1 MDFNYIETLV
11 TRCKDN
17 DEEAKEKLVYDEM
30 YDYEDLKLAL
40 KNLNKEE
47 VELIDFIFYKNYTVK
62 KYAYFKNM
70 CYSTAIQR
78 KKNILMKILN
88 NISLYY

>member
-17 DEEAKEKLVYDEM
+17 DDEAKEKLVYDEM
-30 YDYEDLKLAL
+30 CDYEDLKLAL

-78 KKNILMKILN
+78 NKNILMKILN